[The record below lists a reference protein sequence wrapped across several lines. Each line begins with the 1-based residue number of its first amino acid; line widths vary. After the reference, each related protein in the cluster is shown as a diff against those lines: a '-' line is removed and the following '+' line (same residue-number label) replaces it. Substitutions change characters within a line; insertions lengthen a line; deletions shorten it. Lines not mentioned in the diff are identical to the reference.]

1 MIRFFTLVVAL
12 LSAAAAR
19 AESLWPADLD
29 GTWRMSAVSSNKYGC
44 EIPGAMTIVFKA
56 DGPEQ
61 VTGTYSGPALA
72 SSFDQSFYVVATLAT
87 AAAEHVAAGG
97 KRAITLDAPK
107 SLRRI
112 LAVETEKGADG
123 KPSKL
128 EWSSTFGGFGEEP
141 GPFDGFTPSAWLTR
155 CP

>member
-1 MIRFFTLVVAL
+1 MIRIVAAVIA
-12 LSAAAAR
+12 LSFVAAAR
-19 AESLWPADLD
+19 AESLVPADLE

-44 EIPGAMTIVFKA
+44 DIPGAMTVTFRRNP
-56 DGPEQ
+56 DG
-61 VTGTYSGPALA
+61 TLAGSYSSPGLAGP
-72 SSFDQSFYVVATLAT
+72 FEQSFVPVATMTSMLT
-87 AAAEHVAAGG
+87 ERDAAG
-97 KRAITLDAPK
+97 RAMTLDAPK

-128 EWSSTFGGFGEEP
+128 EWSSIFGGFGEEP
-141 GPFDGFTPSAWLTR
+141 SPFDAFTPSAWLTR